1 MFNDLKALKRING
14 LKPQSLVDSIVLE
27 GVISLLQF
35 GPEVMGFILA
45 KVSVNLRVRRY
56 LVVARDSRFKSER
69 EGKNK
74 C

>member
-45 KVSVNLRVRRY
+45 KASVN
-56 LVVARDSRFKSER
+56 
-69 EGKNK
+69 
-74 C
+74 